1 MYFATAPVKRHR
13 PCLQVLI
20 YPLLQCFDFTLPSYH
35 EEHCE
40 VYPYSIDYAL
50 SAYVGQKFDK
60 TLFQNNH
67 TNAQQKD
74 QYRRLVDR
82 SLIPPEFRG
91 KKRANAPEYRDGDPD
106 LVERANVLLQRNIS
120 PLLVED
126 NELAWLPLTYMLTV
140 GHDRLRDEG
149 LIYVERL
156 RKCDVPVVHHHYK
169 DTFHASI
176 TSLYGM
182 TKLDI
187 AQKMVADITEFLRDT
202 FRKM

>member
-1 MYFATAPVKRHR
+1 MRHATNQVSRHR

-20 YPLLQCFDFTLPSYH
+20 YPLLQCFDFTLSSYH

-40 VYPYSIDYAL
+40 VFPYSIEHAL
-50 SAYVGQKFDK
+50 SVYVDRKIDK
-60 TLFQNNH
+60 TIFQNNH
-67 TNAQQKD
+67 TDTQQKD
-74 QYRRLVDR
+74 YFRRFVDR
-82 SLIPPEFRG
+82 SLIPPEFLG
-91 KKRANAPEYRDGDPD
+91 KKRVNAPEYRDGDPD
-106 LVERANVLLQRNIS
+106 LVQRASILLQRDIS

-126 NELAWLPLTYMLTV
+126 NELARLPLTYVLTV

-156 RKCDVPVVHHHYK
+156 RRCRVPVVHNHYK

-176 TSLYGM
+176 TSLYGR

-187 AQKMVADITEFLRDT
+187 AQRMVRDIVNFLLEHLHN
-202 FRKM
+202 M

>member
-1 MYFATAPVKRHR
+1 M
-13 PCLQVLI
+13 LI
-20 YPLLQCFDFTLPSYH
+20 YPLLQCFDFTLPSYQ

-50 SAYVGQKFDK
+50 SVYVGQKLDK
-60 TLFQNNH
+60 TIFQNNH
-67 TNAQQKD
+67 TTAQQKD
-74 QYRRLVDR
+74 QCRRLVDR
-82 SLIPPEFRG
+82 SLIPPKFLG
-91 KKRANAPEYRDGDPD
+91 KKRANVPEYREGDPD
-106 LVERANVLLQRNIS
+106 LVQRANILLIPEIS

-126 NELAWLPLTYMLTV
+126 NELARLPRTYVLTV

-156 RKCDVPVVHHHYK
+156 RRCRVPVVHNHYK

-187 AQKMVADITEFLRDT
+187 AQKMVADITTFLRDT
-202 FRKM
+202 FRTM